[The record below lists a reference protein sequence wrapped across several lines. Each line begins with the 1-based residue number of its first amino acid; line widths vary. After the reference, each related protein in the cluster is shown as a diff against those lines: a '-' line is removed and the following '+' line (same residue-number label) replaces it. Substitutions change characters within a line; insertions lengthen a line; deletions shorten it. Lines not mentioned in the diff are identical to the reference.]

1 MKQKHKQMI
10 NTNLTKRDMDV
21 MNILWDSD
29 EPKTAALIVKA
40 KPELTMNTVQAVL
53 RKLLKN
59 NLIEVADIVYSG
71 TVLTRS
77 YKSMVTQEEFLLFK
91 MTSEYQSLSKKVSK
105 VSILSALLDTEE
117 DPAQVKQD
125 IEQIE
130 ELISKY
136 NK

>member
-10 NTNLTKRDMDV
+10 NINLTKRDMDV

-29 EPKTAALIVKA
+29 EPKTAALFVKA

>member
-1 MKQKHKQMI
+1 
-10 NTNLTKRDMDV
+10 
-21 MNILWDSD
+21 
-29 EPKTAALIVKA
+29 
-40 KPELTMNTVQAVL
+40 MNTVQAVL

>member
-10 NTNLTKRDMDV
+10 NINLTKRDMDV

-59 NLIEVADIVYSG
+59 NLIEVADI
-71 TVLTRS
+71 
-77 YKSMVTQEEFLLFK
+77 F
-91 MTSEYQSLSKKVSK
+91 
-105 VSILSALLDTEE
+105 
-117 DPAQVKQD
+117 
-125 IEQIE
+125 
-130 ELISKY
+130 Y
-136 NK
+136 NGCCFWFSTFRHRRRPCAGKAGH